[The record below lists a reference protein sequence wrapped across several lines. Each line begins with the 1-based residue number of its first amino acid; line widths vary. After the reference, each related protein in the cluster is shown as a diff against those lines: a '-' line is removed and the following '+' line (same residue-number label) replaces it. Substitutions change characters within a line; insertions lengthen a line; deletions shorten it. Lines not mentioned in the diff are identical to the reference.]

1 MASMEDILKKF
12 PMDEERQ
19 QRLYDL
25 QTECAICWETQDHWP
40 VGVMHRYMWHDGKIW
55 ATCSGKRHRVP
66 ALRRNPKSCVIIT
79 GLGTELGPVDTT
91 VTIKTTAVVHTDQ
104 ETRDWFFPAMAK
116 RLRPESKEAQEE
128 LVKNFDTPTRVILE
142 LTPHKYITYD
152 GRKLAAAMAAD
163 QEKASTS

>member
-79 GLGTELGPVDTT
+79 GLGTELGPIDT
-91 VTIKTTAVVHTDQ
+91 
-104 ETRDWFFPAMAK
+104 
-116 RLRPESKEAQEE
+116 QEE
-128 LVKNFDTPTRVILE
+128 LVKNFDTPNRVILE

-152 GRKLAAAMAAD
+152 GRKLAAAMAAG
-163 QEKASTS
+163 EE